1 MARPHRRRAGLYA
14 GVVASA
20 LVSGNSGAQIPV
32 AFERCAKLS
41 DDKARLTCFDQA
53 VAASRP
59 SAPAAQ
65 VVAPAATKD
74 LAAAGIQ
81 APGARPAAIP
91 PAAAPAGSG
100 SDPASSSLS
109 PEQKFGLSQQR
120 VQQVENNG
128 LPAPSGFSGFAAHIS
143 GVRQS
148 SYGRDTYTLDN
159 GQVWRQTESES
170 EFVVRPGDAVTLSKG
185 ALGSFWLASS
195 SHLRTRV
202 TRVR

>member
-1 MARPHRRRAGLYA
+1 MARANRRRASLYA

-20 LVSGNSGAQIPV
+20 VVSGNCGAQIPA

-65 VVAPAATKD
+65 AVAPAATKNP
-74 LAAAGIQ
+74 AAAGR
-81 APGARPAAIP
+81 PPAAMP
-91 PAAAPAGSG
+91 PAAPAGSG

-109 PEQKFGLSQQR
+109 PEQTFGLSQQR
-120 VQQVENNG
+120 VQQLENNG
-128 LPAPSGFSGFAAHIS
+128 APAPSGFSGLVAHIS

-159 GQVWRQTESES
+159 GQVWRQTESEP